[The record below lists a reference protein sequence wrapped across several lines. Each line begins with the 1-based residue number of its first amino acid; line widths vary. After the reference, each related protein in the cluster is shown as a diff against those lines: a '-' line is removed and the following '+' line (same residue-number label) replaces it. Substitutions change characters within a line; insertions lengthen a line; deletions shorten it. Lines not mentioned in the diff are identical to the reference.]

1 MKDRDSDLLAG
12 LDARISECRKKIALY
27 GENASLDCI
36 ESERKFQKT
45 NNLLKA
51 ISRAHS
57 QFIANVDTR
66 VLFGELLGTLLTLTE
81 SEYGFIGEVFFD
93 STGTPYLKTHA
104 ITNIAWDDAT
114 RALLEKHSKT
124 GLEFRKLNTLYG
136 AALTTGKAVISNS
149 PSTDP
154 RGYGIPEGHPPLNA
168 FLGIPFYSGD
178 KLVGMVGLANRPGGY
193 DEVHVNYLDP
203 LLTTCANIVEAH
215 NIDKLKEKAEDAL
228 RRNESSLE
236 YAQHMARLGHW
247 ELDIPANRLH
257 WSKEIY
263 NIFEISPQEFEA
275 SYEAFLSAVHPDDR
289 ALVDSAYME
298 SVKSGRPYEIA
309 HRLLLKNDTV
319 KHVIEKGFTEYA
331 PDGSPARS
339 VGTVQDITERRKMD
353 EELLKMEKLE
363 SLGILAGGIAH
374 DFNNVLTGIIGN
386 IYFARESLDK
396 DRREQ
401 ALNEA
406 EKAAMHAKELTG
418 QLLTFARGGSPI
430 KKTAVVSEIVRT
442 SAEFM
447 LRGSNVRCEFSF
459 ADSLKTAA
467 VDPGQIS
474 QVISNIILNAKQA
487 MPEGGVVK
495 VSAGNAD
502 AWTDKRLPFKDGSY
516 VRISIE
522 DNGPGIPEEIRHKVF
537 DPYFTTKNEGNGLGL
552 ASVYSIIA
560 RHNGHVSFDS
570 TPGVG
575 TVFHIYLPA
584 SNESVAESPAGP
596 AGPDA
601 AITQGHHGRLLVMDD
616 EEMIR
621 DIALEILET
630 SGYEARSASSGE
642 EAIKMYQKAFEA
654 GSPFDVVIMDLTIP
668 GGMGGKEA
676 IQMLKEIDP
685 AIKAIVSSGYSDD
698 PIMAEYER
706 YGFIGV
712 VVKPYRVQELC
723 EAVSTAINAGRRKHP

>member
-1 MKDRDSDLLAG
+1 MTDRDISIIAELNKKADLN
-12 LDARISECRKKIALY
+12 
-27 GENASLDCI
+27 GENACPDCL
-36 ESERKFQKT
+36 ENERKFQKT
-45 NNLLKA
+45 KDLINA
-51 ISRAHS
+51 ISRAQS
-57 QFIANVDTR
+57 QFIANVETR

-81 SEYGFIGEVFFD
+81 SEYGFIGEVFYD
-93 STGTPYLKTHA
+93 ANGAPYLKEHA

-114 RALLEKHSKT
+114 RALLEEHSKT

-136 AALTTGKAVISNS
+136 AVLTSGKPLISNN
-149 PSTDP
+149 PSKDTKSH
-154 RGYGIPEGHPPLNA
+154 GIPEGHPPLNA
-168 FLGIPFYSGD
+168 FLGIPFYNNG
-178 KLVGMVGLANRPGGY
+178 KLAGMVGLANRPGGY
-193 DEVHVNYLDP
+193 DEVLVNYLDP
-203 LLTTCANIVEAH
+203 LLSTCASLIEAH
-215 NIDKLKEKAEDAL
+215 NIDRLKGRAETSL
-228 RRNESSLE
+228 KRSQSSLE
-236 YAQHMARLGHW
+236 YAQHMAKLGHW
-247 ELDIPANRLH
+247 ELDLVSDRLY

-263 NIFEISPQEFEA
+263 NIFEISPEEFEA

-289 ALVDSAYME
+289 ALVDNAYME
-298 SVKSGRPYEIA
+298 SVKSGRPYEIT
-309 HRLLLKNDTV
+309 HRLLLKNDAV

-331 PDGSPARS
+331 PDGRPVRS

-353 EELLKMEKLE
+353 EEILKIEKLE
-363 SLGILAGGIAH
+363 SLGVLAGGIAH

-386 IYFARESLDK
+386 IYFARESRDK

-418 QLLTFARGGSPI
+418 QLLTFARGGAPV
-430 KKTAVVSEIVRT
+430 KKTAVVNEIVRT
-442 SAEFM
+442 SAEFI

-459 ADSLKTAA
+459 ADGLKTAA

-474 QVISNIILNAKQA
+474 QVIGNIILNAKQA
-487 MPEGGVVK
+487 MPGGGVVK
-495 VSAGNAD
+495 VSAGNVD
-502 AWTDKRLPFKDGSY
+502 AAGTNKRLSLKDGAY

-522 DNGPGIPEEIRHKVF
+522 DNGPGIPDEIRHKVF
-537 DPYFTTKNEGNGLGL
+537 DPYFTTKSGGNGLGL
-552 ASVYSIIA
+552 ASVYSIIT

-584 SNESVAESPAGP
+584 SNEAVEGSKAGSL
-596 AGPDA
+596 GPDEA
-601 AITQGHHGRLLVMDD
+601 LARGHGRLLVMDD

-621 DIALEILET
+621 DIAMEILET
-630 SGYEARSASSGE
+630 SGYEAHSAPSGE
-642 EAIKMYQKAFEA
+642 EAIKMYQKAFAA

-676 IQMLKEIDP
+676 IQRLKEIDP

-723 EAVSTAINAGRRKHP
+723 EAVSKAINARHRKCP